1 MANFI
6 KNGDDVE
13 VFLTDFQDAMSG
25 DIDSDVTLSDDTVV
39 PSFQKF
45 SKNDVNRTGR
55 AVQTDIYMAGDIVS
69 NKENIFVCKTDNLPI
84 VSSGVSQVDEPLTRS
99 FLTDD
104 FSTTNYITMDSSVLD
119 VSKDFEIEFY
129 IYTDVDTDAA
139 SETVIIESEA
149 GFNEAIYIRRGRF
162 YNGGIYYSSLGLW
175 INGGYAYINNYALN
189 DKAFTKVNVKITLST
204 GTQEVYYDDIL
215 VFSYSS
221 GTTLTMTQPTVWR
234 LLNHVPP
241 TATRALKSTERICN
255 FKFIDSQTS
264 TYTYIRLDENAGTD
278 LLDVNDNI
286 VGSFLLEPV
295 RASESN
301 FAYGSTYEKI
311 VSEVDL
317 SQDETNWKRIHVDDY
332 DKNGLAVKEYLVFDT
347 RYSKIV
353 SQSEGISSVVLYTDE
368 TFNTKTQLQINL
380 TKTISNKKILIS
392 ADLSSVPSEYLL
404 DAPTYPDYDEPNTKF
419 SSEILEDNDSD
430 LLIQFHQGAAEYN
443 LSTGTV
449 LQTNLDNYQPI
460 LFIAIL

>member
-6 KNGDDVE
+6 DNSTE
-13 VFLTDFQDAMSG
+13 LETFLSDFQDAMEG
-25 DIDSDVTLSDDTVV
+25 DIDSDVTLSDTVVV

-45 SKNDVNRTGR
+45 AKEDINRAGK
-55 AVQTDIYMAGDIVS
+55 AVQTDVYMQGDIVS
-69 NKENIFVCKTDNLPI
+69 NNENIFVCKTDNLPVI
-84 VSSGVSQVDEPLTRS
+84 SSGITQVDEPLTRS
-99 FLTDD
+99 FITDN
-104 FSTTNYITMDSSVLD
+104 FSNTNYITMDSSVLD

-129 IYTDVDTDAA
+129 IYTDVDTDAT
-139 SETVIIESEA
+139 SESVIIESEA
-149 GFNEAIYIRRGRF
+149 GYTEAIYVRRGRF
-162 YNGGIYYSSLGLW
+162 YNGGGYNCSLGLW
-175 INGGYAYINNYALN
+175 INGGYSYISNYALN

-221 GTTLTMTQPTVWR
+221 GTTLTMTQPTAWR

-286 VGSFLLEPV
+286 VGSFLLEPI
-295 RASESN
+295 RTSESN

-317 SQDETNWKRIHVDDY
+317 SQDETNWKRIHVEDY
-332 DKNGLAVKEYLVFDT
+332 DKAGLAVKEYLVFDT

-380 TKTISNKKILIS
+380 IKTISNKKVLIS
-392 ADLSSVPSEYLL
+392 ADLSSVPSEFLL
-404 DAPTYPDYDEPNTKF
+404 DAPTYPAYDEPDTKF
-419 SSEILEDNDSD
+419 SSEILEDNGSD

-443 LSTGTV
+443 LGTGTV